1 MSSDPTLHPTSSPL
15 TLTTPAGLIDVDVRV
30 TAVSADAIVAE
41 FDVSSSVHHQ
51 ALEQGWFHLGTLSSG
66 IAAGPF
72 DDDGTVRIEAA
83 LDPQLVAGL
92 VQVVA
97 TPDGVTELL
106 GALGPT
112 SELCTQA
119 SWYALAATA
128 EVTADDETPTE
139 IVEALAA
146 GSLREGYR
154 TMWASDSGA
163 SGLTIVGHLA
173 EVLERRFTGVQ
184 PLAENPGFRWK
195 LTGADASWTT
205 MAVVD
210 ETAGWCVLYSVLDH
224 QYDDGHRDLL
234 IERTAQLSS
243 ALLFGSWHITD
254 GPLQVRFRSAIEL
267 PDRTAATELLDQL
280 VTRHLDIVD
289 EYANAFSLA

>member
-1 MSSDPTLHPTSSPL
+1 LS
-15 TLTTPAGLIDVDVRV
+15 TPDGLIDVDVRV
-30 TAVSADAIVAE
+30 TAVSVDAIIAE
-41 FDVSSSVHHQ
+41 FDVSSSVHLE
-51 ALEQGWFHLGTLSSG
+51 ALEQGWFHLGGLSSG
-66 IAAGPF
+66 IGAGPF
-72 DDDGTVRIEAA
+72 EPDATVRIEAS
-83 LDPQLVAGL
+83 LDPRLVAGL

-112 SELCTQA
+112 SELCSQA

-128 EVTADDETPTE
+128 EVTADGADDEMPAE
-139 IVEALAA
+139 VVDALAT

-154 TMWASDSGA
+154 TMWASESGA
-163 SGLTIVGHLA
+163 GLTIVGHLA
-173 EVLERRFTGVQ
+173 EVLERRFDGVQ
-184 PLAENPGFRWK
+184 PLAENPGFRWT
-195 LTGADASWTT
+195 LTGTDASWTT

-210 ETAGWCVLYSVLDH
+210 ETAGWCVLYSVLAAE
-224 QYDDGHRDLL
+224 YDASDRDLL

-243 ALLFGSWHITD
+243 GLLFGSWHITD

-267 PDRTAATELLDQL
+267 PDRTGATTLLDRL